1 MAALKGS
8 LTYTRFY
15 VEGKIPASYEDK
27 FFAAICHEAMRPL
40 VADEDVTERSGWTRI
55 GEPFEID
62 LDVENVFSDRYV
74 NLGFRT
80 DRWRI
85 PAPMLRAKLREAE
98 GTYLEKKGRDRIG
111 RKERA
116 ELKILVAKK
125 LRKQMTPSTRFVDFS
140 WSLDEKLVRFFS
152 QARLPAASMEELF
165 QKTFGLKLVRESP
178 YTLAARLGLNS
189 AQESAW
195 ESLDATSL
203 LRAENA

>member
-27 FFAAICHEAMRPL
+27 FFAAIEHEAMRPL

-62 LDVENVFSDRYV
+62 LDVESVFSDRYI

-98 GTYLEKKGRDRIG
+98 AAYLDKKGRERIG

-125 LRKQMTPSTRFVDFS
+125 LRKQMTPSTRFVDLS
-140 WSLDEKLVRFFS
+140 WSLDEKVVRFFS
-152 QARLPAASMEELF
+152 QARVPGAAMEELF

-178 YTLAARLGLNS
+178 YTLAARLGLSS
-189 AQESAW
+189 AEEHAW
-195 ESLDATSL
+195 ESLDVTSL
-203 LRAENA
+203 LSAENA